1 MSMTRTPR
9 RSTLLV
15 VAAAATTL
23 GFGAVGAASA
33 TGTTEPTDT
42 ASIDTEAEGTA
53 PPPVAGSAEPASPEV
68 AAFCEAEVAAEAALA
83 SEDPETIG
91 PAFEAL
97 VAAAPEEIRAT
108 VEELAAGV
116 EAGSDDPALEEAYE
130 AMIEYMAANCGFAEL
145 NVAASE
151 YAFGG
156 IPGEVAAGPTII
168 NLENIGEEVHEI
180 LIARINDD
188 VTLTVE
194 ELLALPEEESES
206 MVTFVAHTF
215 SVPGDTGR
223 TVVEFTPGRHVALCF
238 FPQGTTPEVFEQMM
252 AAEESVPDGSVAAE
266 GSVPTGESAAADGSA
281 PVESSAPAQGTTPAE
296 GSAPVEA
303 SIPGDVPAGEGPPH
317 FTLGML
323 QEFTV
328 V

>member
-1 MSMTRTPR
+1 
-9 RSTLLV
+9 
-15 VAAAATTL
+15 
-23 GFGAVGAASA
+23 
-33 TGTTEPTDT
+33 
-42 ASIDTEAEGTA
+42 
-53 PPPVAGSAEPASPEV
+53 
-68 AAFCEAEVAAEAALA
+68 
-83 SEDPETIG
+83 
-91 PAFEAL
+91 
-97 VAAAPEEIRAT
+97 
-108 VEELAAGV
+108 
-116 EAGSDDPALEEAYE
+116 
-130 AMIEYMAANCGFAEL
+130 MIEYMAANCGFAEL

-151 YAFGG
+151 YAFDG
-156 IPGEVAAGPTII
+156 IPEEVAAGPAII
-168 NLENIGEEVHEI
+168 TLENIGEEVHEI

-194 ELLALPEEESES
+194 ELLALPEDESES

-252 AAEESVPDGSVAAE
+252 AAEESVPGGSIAEGSVPAEESVAAE
-266 GSVPTGESAAADGSA
+266 GSG
-281 PVESSAPAQGTTPAE
+281 PVESSAPAHGSTPAE

-303 SIPGDVPAGEGPPH
+303 SIPGDGSAGEGPPH